1 MSIDIARWPCH
12 LRQFSKIGTLGSPTR
27 SNYDALELDDS
38 HEDFGRDTGSAVWPD
53 FSMLKAQ
60 MNTSLSLHF
69 MTFLRVRSRSLKW
82 VNLDKSRKWDEER
95 PVRGICTSSDP
106 SSLRIVRSF
115 LKSTF
120 CDQQC
125 QLPEDF
131 ETKKSIKHQHRV
143 CRYLVL
149 PIAISYVD
157 DAHIWN
163 A

>member
-27 SNYDALELDDS
+27 SNYDALELNDS

-82 VNLDKSRKWDEER
+82 ISINPENEMKNDLLEVFAAHLIRQVWESLGRSW
-95 PVRGICTSSDP
+95 
-106 SSLRIVRSF
+106 SLRFVINSASCRKILR
-115 LKSTF
+115 LKN
-120 CDQQC
+120 
-125 QLPEDF
+125 LLNINIEYAG
-131 ETKKSIKHQHRV
+131 I
-143 CRYLVL
+143 
-149 PIAISYVD
+149 
-157 DAHIWN
+157 
-163 A
+163 

>member
-27 SNYDALELDDS
+27 SNYDALELNDS

-82 VNLDKSRKWDEER
+82 ISINPENEMKNDLLEVFAPHLIRQVWESLGRSW
-95 PVRGICTSSDP
+95 
-106 SSLRIVRSF
+106 SLRFVINSASCRKILR
-115 LKSTF
+115 LKN
-120 CDQQC
+120 
-125 QLPEDF
+125 LLNINIEYAG
-131 ETKKSIKHQHRV
+131 I
-143 CRYLVL
+143 
-149 PIAISYVD
+149 
-157 DAHIWN
+157 
-163 A
+163 